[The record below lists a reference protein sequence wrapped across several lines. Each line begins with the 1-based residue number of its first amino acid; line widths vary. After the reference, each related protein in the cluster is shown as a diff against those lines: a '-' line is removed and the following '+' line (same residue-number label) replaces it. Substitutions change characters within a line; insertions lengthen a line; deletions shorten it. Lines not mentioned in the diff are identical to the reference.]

1 MGAKLFTIHIGNMYT
16 RIELR
21 PRLWQY
27 WNVKA
32 LLQSWPTARVRGL
45 RQEKE
50 IKRGGRKGFFF
61 LKKVRKKLLLIFLIC
76 KSVFSFLST

>member
-1 MGAKLFTIHIGNMYT
+1 MGVKLFTIHIGNMYT

-50 IKRGGRKGFFF
+50 IKRGGRKGGFF
-61 LKKVRKKLLLIFLIC
+61 LKKSQEKNC
-76 KSVFSFLST
+76 C